1 VDPFTVGVIVVVAV
15 AVLGAAL
22 CAKQS
27 AGRPL
32 SEFGRRPDARPAA
45 SLHALDNQDLEE
57 MLAATNA
64 LRRARG
70 LPERSLADAI
80 REFDTE

>member
-1 VDPFTVGVIVVVAV
+1 VDPFAVGVIVVVVV
-15 AVLGAAL
+15 AVLAVVL
-22 CAKQS
+22 SAKAS
-27 AGRPL
+27 AGKPL
-32 SEFGRRPDARPAA
+32 SEFGQRPGSRPA
-45 SLHALDNQDLEE
+45 SSSHALDNQDLEQ

-80 REFDTE
+80 REFENE

>member
-1 VDPFTVGVIVVVAV
+1 MDPFAVVLIVVVAV
-15 AVLGAAL
+15 ALLGAVLSAR
-22 CAKQS
+22 AS

-32 SEFGRRPDARPAA
+32 SDFGRRVDSLPLAA
-45 SLHALDNQDLEE
+45 SRALDDQDLEQ

-64 LRRARG
+64 RRRARG

-80 REFDTE
+80 REFETE

>member
-1 VDPFTVGVIVVVAV
+1 VDPFAVGVIFAVAV
-15 AVLGAAL
+15 AVLGAVL
-22 CAKQS
+22 SAKAS
-27 AGRPL
+27 AGKPL
-32 SEFGRRPDARPAA
+32 SEFGQRPDSRPAA
-45 SLHALDNQDLEE
+45 SSHALDNQDLEQ

-80 REFDTE
+80 REFETE

>member
-1 VDPFTVGVIVVVAV
+1 MDPFAVGVAVVVV
-15 AVLGAAL
+15 LAVLGTVLSARA
-22 CAKQS
+22 S
-27 AGRPL
+27 AGKPL
-32 SEFGRRPDARPAA
+32 NEFGQRPDLRPVA
-45 SLHALDNQDLEE
+45 SPHALENQDLEQ

-80 REFDTE
+80 REFGA